1 MGGRGNNQFF
11 RHENSLCVTP
21 ARPESPFCAD
31 PAWPGPTGRIAAS
44 FCPADFRKKA
54 PSRLK
59 PGHVGHTCREVAWR
73 SKPEGRDFLSLTRL
87 VRRRKLAGRSADD
100 AVLTLKSFLLATPA
114 EPGST
119 IPNSFPVRSEEAET
133 SHGTGGLVSSR
144 SGEAGH
150 SSPGQSPGKQTT

>member
-1 MGGRGNNQFF
+1 MGGGGNTQFF

-73 SKPEGRDFLSLTRL
+73 SKPEGRDFLRLTRL
-87 VRRRKLAGRSADD
+87 VPRPKPAGPSPD
-100 AVLTLKSFLLATPA
+100 APVPPPHSFFPPPPA
-114 EPGST
+114 PPG
-119 IPNSFPVRSEEAET
+119 
-133 SHGTGGLVSSR
+133 
-144 SGEAGH
+144 
-150 SSPGQSPGKQTT
+150 

>member
-1 MGGRGNNQFF
+1 MRD
-11 RHENSLCVTP
+11 P

-87 VRRRKLAGRSADD
+87 VRRRKRAGRSADD
-100 AVLTLKSFLLATPA
+100 AVLTLKSFFLATPA
-114 EPGST
+114 EPRINNSKFFSGALRGSGDVT
-119 IPNSFPVRSEEAET
+119 RHWRLGQLTKRRSRTCITRPIARKTNNVAE
-133 SHGTGGLVSSR
+133 
-144 SGEAGH
+144 
-150 SSPGQSPGKQTT
+150 PP